1 MISKAAKDFSQMC
14 LDTVPDFNSIGLY
27 IKENAFSP
35 ETLTEAAY
43 EIIDT
48 VMYVDFGS
56 AKHLAPLMELFLSYG
71 MDPNSVYDGEELMS
85 LLRFIHMDYAG
96 ADALSV
102 FLEYGGNPDI
112 QPENDGV
119 TLMSDI
125 LGDISIGAFEDDKCK
140 DGALHCILVIAG
152 CSGKLT
158 NGEKAK
164 MLDGYD
170 RSILKNH
177 RLFDCKVIKDGKGE
191 VYVHAVMKKTGKTV
205 AVI

>member
-14 LDTVPDFNSIGLY
+14 LDTVPDFKSIDCY
-27 IKENAFSP
+27 IREHSLSP

-48 VMYVDFGS
+48 VMYVDFDS
-56 AKHLAPLMELFLSYG
+56 SKHLAPLMELFLSYG
-71 MDPNSVYDGEELMS
+71 MNPDSIYDGEVLMS
-85 LLRFIHMDYAG
+85 LFRFIHKDYAG

-119 TLMSDI
+119 TLLSDI
-125 LGDISIGAFEDDKCK
+125 MGDISIGAFEDDKRK
-140 DGALHCILVIAG
+140 DGALHCMLVAAG
-152 CSGKLT
+152 CGGKLT
-158 NGEKAK
+158 NGDTVK

-170 RSILKNH
+170 MSILKNH
-177 RLFDCKVIKDGKGE
+177 RLFDCKVVRSDD
-191 VYVHAVMKKTGKTV
+191 VHIHAILKENGKTV